1 MVRRYLHLYEAFYV
15 YSIERHNM
23 TILSVEF
30 HILVIKVNI
39 STCWLILFYNRFFGD
54 HYLFRLIERLL

>member
-39 STCWLILFYNRFFGD
+39 EILV
-54 HYLFRLIERLL
+54 LL